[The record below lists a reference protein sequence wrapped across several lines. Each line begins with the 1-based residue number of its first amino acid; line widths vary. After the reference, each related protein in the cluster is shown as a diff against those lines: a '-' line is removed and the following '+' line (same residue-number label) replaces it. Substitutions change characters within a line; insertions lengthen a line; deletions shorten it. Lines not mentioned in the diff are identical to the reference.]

1 MKNNQ
6 PGEKAVGGE
15 GERQYVMSL
24 PHRAALGREDF
35 IVGACNEQA
44 VTMIDRW
51 PDWPHRVFSVIGP
64 AGSGKSHLARVW
76 QKRCDGCAI
85 QAADVTI
92 DGVPNLL
99 SRGALVVEDGE
110 SLTDETAL
118 FHLLNLVAQEN
129 TWLLVTSVTPLAH
142 WPIQDAGLSSRL
154 SAVPSVSLEAPSDD
168 VLAGVVEKLF
178 RDRQLDVSGD
188 LARYLVTRMERSFD
202 AAQRVVDKL
211 DRVSLARQQRISK
224 RLASEVLDQIM
235 L

>member
-6 PGEKAVGGE
+6 PGGTAVGAA
-15 GERQYVMSL
+15 GERQYIISL
-24 PHRAALGREDF
+24 PHRAAFGREDF

-51 PDWPHRVFSVIGP
+51 PEWPHRVFSMIGP

-76 QKRCDGCAI
+76 QKLCDGRVI
-85 QAADVTI
+85 PAADLTV

-99 SRGALVVEDGE
+99 SRHALVVEDGD
-110 SLTDETAL
+110 SLRDEAAL
-118 FHLLNLVAQEN
+118 FHLLNLVAQEDA
-129 TWLLVTSVTPLAH
+129 WLLVTSVTPLAH

-154 SAVPSVSLEAPSDD
+154 SSVPSVSLEAPSDD
-168 VLAGVVEKLF
+168 VLAGVLEKLF
-178 RDRQLDVSGD
+178 RDRQLDVSRD
-188 LARYLVTRMERSFD
+188 LAPYLVTRMERSFD